1 MYRRSG
7 EGGEDVKRKQT
18 VFPDKKFTIIELL
31 VVISILAILCTI
43 LLPVLNSA
51 RGKAE
56 EILCKSNLKAIAFA
70 AASYSSDNADWIH
83 PHSSQNT
90 QYFWPKELSLY
101 GALYSYDRTR
111 ASNFHCPSERRN
123 VPGRSGYHATDYGL
137 NNSVSGFYRAGYS
150 AKENMIK
157 RLSQF
162 KNIARLP
169 FIVDT
174 GGRDGSRIRFRT
186 TEFAYIHGGDDWRA
200 PSNLSS
206 GWEVA
211 DALSLRGRSGMA
223 FLDGHLESR
232 TFPSLLKGN
241 DAYFYITDGNNIPEG
256 PTNF

>member
-51 RGKAE
+51 QGKAE

-101 GALYSYDRTR
+101 GAL
-111 ASNFHCPSERRN
+111 
-123 VPGRSGYHATDYGL
+123 
-137 NNSVSGFYRAGYS
+137 
-150 AKENMIK
+150 
-157 RLSQF
+157 
-162 KNIARLP
+162 
-169 FIVDT
+169 
-174 GGRDGSRIRFRT
+174 
-186 TEFAYIHGGDDWRA
+186 
-200 PSNLSS
+200 
-206 GWEVA
+206 
-211 DALSLRGRSGMA
+211 
-223 FLDGHLESR
+223 
-232 TFPSLLKGN
+232 LL
-241 DAYFYITDGNNIPEG
+241 
-256 PTNF
+256 